1 MQGMQLGSLWSP
13 SFLHAAIMLLF
24 FFFFFD
30 SVFLQEPVINKV
42 RMRL

>member
-13 SFLHAAIMLLF
+13 SFLHAAIMLF